1 MNFVV
6 TREPTVD
13 DGTSHIDWLV
23 DSFVRRCKMTER
35 ETAIVK
41 LIVVEGVLDRT
52 DLGDR
57 LDVCKAT
64 VKWHLHNVFE
74 KSGTRNQVT
83 LLRAAFGLSTAAAV
97 PKCTADDVDDAPERS
112 TSVPSKSWF

>member
-13 DGTSHIDWLV
+13 DGTSRIDWLV
-23 DSFVRRCKMTER
+23 DSFVAHCKMTGR
-35 ETAIVK
+35 EAAIVK
-41 LIVVEGVLDRT
+41 LIVVEGVLDHT
-52 DLGDR
+52 DIGDR
-57 LDVCKAT
+57 LEICKAT
-64 VKWHLHNVFE
+64 VKWHMHNVFE

-83 LLRAAFGLSTAAAV
+83 LLRAVLGLHAPST
-97 PKCTADDVDDAPERS
+97 PKRRANDVDAAPEQS